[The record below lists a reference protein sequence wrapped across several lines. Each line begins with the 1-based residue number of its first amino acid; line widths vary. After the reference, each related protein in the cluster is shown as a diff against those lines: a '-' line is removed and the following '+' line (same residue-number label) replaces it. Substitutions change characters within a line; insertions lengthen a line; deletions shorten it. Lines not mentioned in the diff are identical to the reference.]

1 MANMASGSIDNA
13 VLQFPQGFLWGVS
26 TAAHQV
32 EGGNE
37 NQWTDW
43 EKAGRIRSGDCC
55 GRACD
60 WWNSTEVDFDLAQSL
75 GINALRFS
83 VEWSRIE
90 PQKNSFNDAALDRY
104 REILKS
110 LHQRGIQPSVCLHHF
125 SNPRWF
131 EQAGAFLNPEAP
143 KLFERFTRR
152 VVQALG
158 DLCQLWLTFN
168 EPNVYST
175 LGYVTG
181 EFPPGQVGKIANA
194 MRVMSSMARAN
205 ALAYQAIH
213 ELQPRTQVGWAQHYV
228 VFKPARSGLDSFV
241 AGIQSLI
248 FNEGFLQLMEYG
260 KFNFPF
266 SLVDGDT
273 SAAKGTY
280 DFVGLNVYNRFNVAF
295 DLKSAFQLF
304 GRVFVPPDVPQ
315 GDSGVEK
322 PYGEA
327 YPAAIRDAVERVAR
341 FRKPIYITENGIPDA
356 QDRLRPW
363 LIVNAL
369 KETHSLIR
377 EGHDIRGYFHW
388 TLTDNFEWAEGW
400 KLRFG
405 LIELDL
411 DTQKRTVRNSGRL
424 YKEIVRLNGISVE
437 MLEQCSRVPE
447 KGQMEMVALSPA

>member
-1 MANMASGSIDNA
+1 MATSSTDTNA
-13 VLQFPQGFLWGVS
+13 LLQFPQHFLWGVS

-32 EGGNE
+32 EGGND
-37 NQWTDW
+37 NQWSDW
-43 EKAGRIRSGDCC
+43 EKAGHIRSHDSC
-55 GRACD
+55 GQACD
-60 WWNSTEVDFDLAQSL
+60 WWNNTEVDFDLAQSL
-75 GINALRFS
+75 GINALRLS

-90 PQKNSFNDAALDRY
+90 PQENNFDTGALDRY

-110 LHQRGIQPSVCLHHF
+110 LHKRGIQPSICLHHF

-131 EQAGAFLNPEAP
+131 EQTGAFLNPEAP
-143 KLFERFTRR
+143 KFFARFTRR

-181 EFPPGQVGKIANA
+181 EFPPGHTGQIANA
-194 MRVMSSMARAN
+194 MRVMSAMARAH
-205 ALAYQAIH
+205 AVAYQTIH
-213 ELQPRTQVGWAQHYV
+213 ELQAQAQVGWAQHYV
-228 VFKPARSGLDSFV
+228 VFKPVRSGLDSFV

-248 FNEGFLQLMEYG
+248 FNEGFLQLMEHG

-266 SLVDGDT
+266 SLVDGDA
-273 SAAKGTY
+273 SIAKGTF

-327 YPAAIRDAVERVAR
+327 YPGAIRIAVERVAH
-341 FRKPIYITENGIPDA
+341 FHKPIYITENGIPDA
-356 QDRLRPW
+356 HDRLRPW

-369 KETHSLIR
+369 KEVHSLIK
-377 EGHDIRGYFHW
+377 EGRDLRGYFHW

-400 KLRFG
+400 RLRFG
-405 LIELDL
+405 LVELDPQ
-411 DTQKRTVRNSGRL
+411 TQKRTVRNSGRL
-424 YKEIVRLNGISVE
+424 YKEIARLNGISAD
-437 MLEQCSRVPE
+437 MLQQYSRVPGE
-447 KGQMEMVALSPA
+447 DQTEMRASSPA